1 MAILTGYL
9 GTYDSPR
16 SRGVFRF
23 SFDGETGR
31 AHRARA
37 PLEAPD
43 AKYLA
48 LRDGLLAAPVR
59 RGSRAGSASP
69 TCAPPAGLRRRI
81 SLQMTPG
88 CYTAFDGDRVNG
100 ANFHEGT
107 VTVYRL
113 EADAPLFEKRIEIA
127 RAGCHQVLRGG
138 GSCLCPA

>member
-23 SFDGETGR
+23 SFDGETG
-31 AHRARA
+31 ALTA
-37 PLEAPD
+37 PELLLEAPD

-69 TCAPPAGLRRRI
+69 TCASPAGPA
-81 SLQMTPG
+81 SSNTS
-88 CYTAFDGDRVNG
+88 
-100 ANFHEGT
+100 
-107 VTVYRL
+107 
-113 EADAPLFEKRIEIA
+113 A
-127 RAGCHQVLRGG
+127 R
-138 GSCLCPA
+138 